1 MSISG
6 TIGPVGSGSGI
17 FVALSGGTTATTTTD
32 SSGNYTF
39 AGLTSGTYT
48 VAPSKSGYAFSP
60 GGKSVT
66 LNSANATANFQASSQ
81 GSVVNI
87 SPGQSIPSIVS
98 NSPPG
103 TTFVIAPGTYRL
115 SQSIIPKSGDIF
127 TGQTI
132 CAPPTT
138 LCPAV
143 ISGSAVIGPLAKF
156 NGTNYEVPGQTQQNP
171 QAATT
176 TNCDPSWLGCI
187 YPEDL
192 YFDGV
197 PYQHLYS
204 PTLPAIGPGQWWFDY
219 TNHVI
224 YFHDNPAGHLVE
236 TSVLGNAFGG
246 SANNVTI
253 QYLTVEEF
261 ASMYPN
267 GTIGVYQG
275 ATPQIQSANWTVQD
289 CEILLNHGYGVRVGY
304 GIQIIDN
311 YIHNNGQVGIG
322 GGLGI
327 TSAPATQ
334 SMNSG
339 ILIQDNIIRYND
351 YAHFN
356 PDFGA
361 GGIKTGST
369 AGIVIRGNTI
379 QYNEGSGVH
388 FDDFSGD
395 ELLDGNLIT
404 DNTDSDGVNQE
415 IGVGTSIF
423 RNNIVLRNGKQV
435 NDSYFTGQ
443 ITVHATTGVDTYCN
457 IMEVAS
463 GFEMNGYVLGASN
476 RGDNA
481 YPPYEFLASTGNQ
494 FHHNTVI
501 WDAGA
506 TGASGYWQNDATNQP
521 DFFSEN
527 SPPDYNTYHLPSLT
541 EAKFVYDNNNSQKN
555 AGTLFAQYQAN
566 GADLHGAVDTN
577 YTSGFPIVSIA
588 YPADQS
594 SVTNQ
599 LSILA
604 LASDPSGISRVEF
617 YVDWVLQTTVT
628 SSPYTFNGR
637 AGLPGLHTLTA
648 MAYSSAGIRN
658 CYAITVNQQ

>member
-6 TIGPVGSGSGI
+6 TIGPVGSGGGI
-17 FVALSGGTTATTTTD
+17 FVALSGGTAATTTTD
-32 SSGNYTF
+32 SSGNFTF

-115 SQSIIPKSGDIF
+115 SQSIIPKPGDIF

-304 GIQIIDN
+304 GIQIMDN

-339 ILIQDNIIRYND
+339 ILIQNNIIRYND

-395 ELLDGNLIT
+395 ELLDGNFIT
-404 DNTDSDGVNQE
+404 DNTDSDGVNLE

-435 NDSYFTGQ
+435 NDNYFTGQ

-555 AGTLFAQYQAN
+555 AGAPFAQYQAN